1 MAQCVKIQCCC
12 SCDWNCS
19 CDSDSI
25 PSLGTYIYCRCSQEK
40 FYAISIKTYIS
51 QFTII
56 YVCQL
61 FHVIFWGGRLLVKK
75 LGMWVMRN
83 PPTLRQFHL
92 IFPWLEDIVLK
103 IGFLPKRK
111 KIRGP
116 PLFPSPA
123 FLLSPLL
130 LIAQWSGN
138 TLLCQ
143 RLGPIFPATA
153 HLQLLLGLQ
162 LKIPCNGGHD
172 WKKGPDL
179 FDVWLLPPLRGN
191 TNLGTAWWFAV
202 FLGLVK
208 KLASWFL
215 KLLLPCFMWY

>member
-1 MAQCVKIQCCC
+1 MAQWVKIQCCC
-12 SCDWNCS
+12 SCDWNWS

-103 IGFLPKRK
+103 IGFLPKRR

-123 FLLSPLL
+123 FLTIPPFVNCTVIRKHPAMPEIRSHFSSHCPF
-130 LIAQWSGN
+130 AAPPWAAVEN
-138 TLLCQ
+138 TLQ
-143 RLGPIFPATA
+143 R
-153 HLQLLLGLQ
+153 
-162 LKIPCNGGHD
+162 GHD